1 LGLSKL
7 LKKYYNCQIILVKN
21 HKRMTLIVRGYRP
34 RKRDRRS
41 GIGGFTLLE
50 VLVVM
55 MIIGILAAIAAP
67 SWLGFVNNQRLNS
80 AQSRAFSTLRLAQ
93 SNAKRTQV
101 MWQATFRN
109 TPTISQYA
117 VHEAPPSSMTKA
129 YWDKLPWQNFDGG
142 VRIVENTEIQPRTT
156 FTQLTAVPEP
166 DIYRVQFKSQGNPNG
181 LGEMGRITF
190 VGRSGDRKKCVIIST
205 LLGSMRLAE
214 NEECNQT

>member
-1 LGLSKL
+1 MLRIRR
-7 LKKYYNCQIILVKN
+7 KYWQKRRDSFYSII
-21 HKRMTLIVRGYRP
+21 
-34 RKRDRRS
+34 
-41 GIGGFTLLE
+41 GFTILE

-93 SNAKRTQV
+93 SNAKRTQT

-109 TPTISQYA
+109 TPNIAQYA
-117 VHEAPPSSMTKA
+117 IHPDSTVTNTKED
-129 YWDKLPWQNFDGG
+129 WDNLPWQNFNEG
-142 VRIVENTEIQPRTT
+142 VIIVESDDETKPRTT
-156 FTQLTAVPEP
+156 FIKVWADPEP
-166 DIYRVQFKSQGNPNG
+166 DVYYTQFTPKGNPNG
-181 LGEMGRITF
+181 VRGLGRVTF
-190 VGRSGDRKKCVIIST
+190 TTRSGDRKKCVIIST